1 VSGRHGGD
9 GNGRAA
15 GGLRA
20 WFTARL
26 AEVEAERD
34 QLRADLEEARQHI
47 RAQDEVD
54 RILAAGLPPAAT
66 GDTGPIARVQGPRA
80 ASHRAPRTPAAQRWL
95 RAVPGLVP
103 LTALL
108 RGAWHAHHVA
118 VIAAGAA
125 TVAAPVLVGAALT
138 VATPASAAHQGRRA
152 AVPAPAASVYR
163 ATPVTSPRVVR
174 PKPDAAKAS
183 PAAAPTVP
191 ADGPPSFPPSAVPSP
206 SSPPPP
212 APLLSLSTGELDTG
226 VFLVGH
232 LTISSSG
239 SAVPWSVACSQDVS
253 ITPSQ
258 GVLSAAGQQ
267 DYPLTVRIDPVDGA
281 SSGSCTFSPGDEHL
295 LVTWDGAGAPSAG
308 I

>member
-1 VSGRHGGD
+1 MSMRRGGD
-9 GNGRAA
+9 EDAA
-15 GGLRA
+15 GLLQ
-20 WFTARL
+20 ARVEQLENAL
-26 AEVEAERD
+26 AAMQAERD
-34 QLRADLEEARQHI
+34 RLERQLMAQADL
-47 RAQDEVD
+47 AQLLEG
-54 RILAAGLPPAAT
+54 RPAAD
-66 GDTGPIARVQGPRA
+66 GTGPIARVQGPRA

-125 TVAAPVLVGAALT
+125 TVAAPVLVTAALT
-138 VATPASAAHQGRRA
+138 VAVPASAAHQGRRA

-258 GVLSAAGQQ
+258 GVLSAGQQ